1 MELITL
7 KCPSKIC
14 RASVALLS
22 LYSAILL
29 AGCSKHSADNLACGS
44 SSVRVIINTGAGK
57 TKTLDPDETLIS
69 DLNIFLFDG
78 KGRLEE
84 ARFIPKKELY
94 RTGNGV
100 EYDFTWLAGIECQ
113 VFACAN
119 FGFKM
124 SGINLLDDLENF
136 RYHLAYPDE
145 YSRGIPMSGKS
156 EKVLVTEQTG
166 RIDLKLERM
175 MSKISVSINRTKLNK
190 GITFNIKGI
199 SIGGCP
205 RSANTFKSSKA
216 LNSNDIFTKGF
227 SKNYIEAD
235 GLNIDEQPGI
245 SKEVSVYMLENMQGE
260 ILPNAKDEKDK
271 VLDSLDAVSKVCSY
285 IELQAEYKSDSL
297 YSAAENY
304 LIYRFYLGDKP
315 SNFDVERNC
324 HYHISV
330 IPEKDGLNGTGWR
343 IDKSNLTTY
352 GSTTITVYPGK
363 YVSGKVGDDLHI
375 WAEVQPAESR
385 LIFGKEELE
394 YDKERG
400 IYDYTMDADNRG
412 VTLHLKNPGTGIIY
426 IEAGAPANSAEMV
439 YITVN
444 K

>member
-7 KCPSKIC
+7 KCHSKTYL
-14 RASVALLS
+14 ASVALLS
-22 LYSAILL
+22 LYAAVLL
-29 AGCSKHSADNLACGS
+29 TGCSKHSADNLACGS
-44 SSVRVIINTGAGK
+44 SAVRVIINTGAGK

-84 ARFIPKKELY
+84 ARFIQKKELC
-94 RTGNGV
+94 RTDNGV
-100 EYDFTWLAGIECQ
+100 EYDFTWLADIECQ

-124 SGINLLDDLENF
+124 SGINSLDDLENF

-156 EKVLVTEQTG
+156 EKILVTEQTG

-190 GITFNIKGI
+190 GISFNIKGI

-205 RSANTFKSSKA
+205 RSANVFKSSKA

-235 GLNIDEQPGI
+235 GLNIDKQPGI

-343 IDKSNLTTY
+343 IDKSNLTAY
-352 GSTTITVYPGK
+352 GSTAITVYPGK

-385 LIFGKEELE
+385 LTFGKEELE

-439 YITVN
+439 YVTIN

>member
-1 MELITL
+1 MTGLPKTYFELVGFLCLTMAFML
-7 KCPSKIC
+7 T
-14 RASVALLS
+14 
-22 LYSAILL
+22 
-29 AGCSKHSADNLACGS
+29 GCSKHSADEFSRDN
-44 SSVRVIINTGAGK
+44 SSVRVAITTESVQ
-57 TKTLDPDETLIS
+57 TKTLDPDESAIS

-78 KGRLEE
+78 EGRLEE
-84 ARFIPKKELY
+84 VRFIQKKELY
-94 RTGNGV
+94 STGNGV
-100 EYDFTWLAGIECQ
+100 EYDFTWLAGTECQ

-124 SGINLLDDLENF
+124 SGIGSLEDLENF

-156 EKVLVTEQTG
+156 EKILVTGQTDK
-166 RIDLKLERM
+166 IDLKLERM
-175 MSKISVSINRTKLNK
+175 MSKISVSIDRTKLNK
-190 GITFNIKGI
+190 GITFNIKSI

-205 RSANTFKSSKA
+205 RSANVFKSSKA
-216 LNSNDIFTKGF
+216 LNSSDIFTKGF

-235 GLNIDEQPGI
+235 GLNIDELPGI

-260 ILPNAKDEKDK
+260 LLPNAKDEKDK

-343 IDKSNLTTY
+343 IDKSNLTAY
-352 GSTTITVYPGK
+352 GSTAITVYPGK

-375 WAEVQPAESR
+375 WAEVQPTDSR
-385 LIFGKEELE
+385 LVFGKEELE

-400 IYDYTMDADNRG
+400 VYDYTMDSDNRG

-439 YITVN
+439 YVTVN

>member
-7 KCPSKIC
+7 KCHSKTYL
-14 RASVALLS
+14 ASVALLS
-22 LYSAILL
+22 LYAAVLL
-29 AGCSKHSADNLACGS
+29 TGCSKHSADNLACGS
-44 SSVRVIINTGAGK
+44 SAVRVIINTGAGK

-84 ARFIPKKELY
+84 ARFIPKKELC
-94 RTGNGV
+94 RTDNGV
-100 EYDFTWLAGIECQ
+100 EYDFTWLADIECQ

-124 SGINLLDDLENF
+124 SGINSIDDLENF

-156 EKVLVTEQTG
+156 EKILVTEQTG

-190 GITFNIKGI
+190 GISFNIKGI

-205 RSANTFKSSKA
+205 RSANVFKSSKA

-260 ILPNAKDEKDK
+260 ILPNTKDENDK

-343 IDKSNLTTY
+343 IDKSNLTAY
-352 GSTTITVYPGK
+352 GSTAITVYPGK

-385 LIFGKEELE
+385 LTFGKEELE

-439 YITVN
+439 YVTVN

>member
-1 MELITL
+1 M
-7 KCPSKIC
+7 K
-14 RASVALLS
+14 LLVMTGS
-22 LYSAILL
+22 PKTHFETTVFLCLSAAFML
-29 AGCSKHSADNLACGS
+29 AGCSQHSADEFQCGN
-44 SSVRVIINTGAGK
+44 SSVKVSINTGSI
-57 TKTLDPDETLIS
+57 TTRTLDPDESAIS
-69 DLNIFLFDG
+69 DMNIFLFDG

-84 ARFIPKKELY
+84 ARFISKKELCK
-94 RTGNGV
+94 TSSGV
-100 EYDFTWLAGIECQ
+100 EYDFTWLAGTECQ

-119 FGFKM
+119 FGFKI
-124 SGINLLDDLENF
+124 SGIGNLEDLEDF

-156 EKVLVTEQTG
+156 EKILVTEKTEKIGLQ
-166 RIDLKLERM
+166 LVRM
-175 MSKISVSINRTKLNK
+175 MSKISVSIDRTKLNK

-205 RSANTFKSSKA
+205 RSANVFKSSKA
-216 LNSNDIFTKGF
+216 LNSSDIFTKGY

-260 ILPNAKDEKDK
+260 LLPNAKDENDK

-343 IDKSNLTTY
+343 IDKSNLTAY
-352 GSTTITVYPGK
+352 GSTAITVYPGK
-363 YVSGKVGDDLHI
+363 YVSGKVGEDLHI

-385 LIFGKEELE
+385 LVFGKEELE

-439 YITVN
+439 YVTVN

>member
-1 MELITL
+1 MKYTILQKRGNLYLEAI
-7 KCPSKIC
+7 P
-14 RASVALLS
+14 LLS
-22 LYSAILL
+22 IVSVFLL
-29 AGCSKHSADNLACGS
+29 TGCSRGTSDASPYINSAVKVAISTSDG
-44 SSVRVIINTGAGK
+44 R
-57 TKTLDPDETLIS
+57 TKTLDPDETEIS

-78 KGRLEE
+78 KGRMEE
-84 ARFIPKKELY
+84 SRFISGRELY
-94 RTGNGV
+94 KIDNGV
-100 EYDFTWLAGIECQ
+100 EYGFTWLIGTECQ
-113 VFACAN
+113 VYACAN
-119 FGFKM
+119 FGFRM
-124 SGINLLDDLENF
+124 SAVNSLQDLEDF

-156 EKVLVTEQTG
+156 EKILVTGQTEK
-166 RIDLKLERM
+166 IDLQLERL
-175 MSKISVSINRTKLNK
+175 MSKISVSINRTKLDK

-205 RSANTFKSSKA
+205 RSVNAFKSSKA

-260 ILPNAKDEKDK
+260 LLPNAKDEKDK
-271 VLDSLDAVSKVCSY
+271 ILDSLDAVSRVCSY

-343 IDKSNLTTY
+343 IDKSSLTAY
-352 GSTTITVYPGK
+352 GNTAITVYPGK
-363 YVSGKVGDDLHI
+363 YVTGKVGDDLHI
-375 WAEVQPAESR
+375 WAEVSPAGSR
-385 LIFGKEELE
+385 LTFGKEELE

-400 IYDYTMDADNRG
+400 IYDYTMDSDNRG
-412 VTLHLKNPGTGIIY
+412 VTLHLKNPGTGILY

-439 YITVN
+439 YVTVN